1 MAWILIRLFLTAVVL
16 AAPLAAQA
24 GESCRSQI
32 QRGATVIDTYV
43 MDFGSG
49 EKLYVHIVRMPNGQ
63 TTKCTTRKP
72 L

>member
-1 MAWILIRLFLTAVVL
+1 MARTLIRLLVIAVVL
-16 AAPLAAQA
+16 AAPVATQA
-24 GESCRSQI
+24 SESCGVLLK
-32 QRGATVIDTYV
+32 RGGRVIDTYV